1 MYDTFMDRRKRNW
14 YRVVQINPKSI
25 DLKIAN
31 NEPKKSGS
39 KRIRV
44 SIENLQQKYKK
55 LPLPKVI
62 SYIDESL
69 IEKVDKEKLKKER
82 QAAKDA
88 YAFRLQ
94 GVEHEWRKHR

>member
-1 MYDTFMDRRKRNW
+1 M
-14 YRVVQINPKSI
+14 VQINRKSV
-25 DLKIAN
+25 DLKIASD
-31 NEPKKSGS
+31 ELKKSKT

-44 SIENLQQKYKK
+44 SVEDLERKYKK

-62 SYIDESL
+62 SYIDKSL

-82 QAAKDA
+82 QVAKDA

-94 GVEHEWRKHR
+94 GVEHERRKHR